1 MPSRLPRS
9 IVSRS
14 VFFRPRSFFLALALA
29 CALASALV
37 AGPVLAQSED
47 DGAVRGRVLDAE
59 SRALVGAQVTVSGTP
74 VVTQTDAS
82 GRFSLF
88 GLAAG
93 TQELTV
99 SYLGFEPVT
108 RSVEVMA
115 GEVVRTEIVLDRAVF
130 SESVTVQGAPILQ
143 GQARALNQQRTA
155 ANIQNVVA
163 ADQIGRFPDPNAAE
177 ATQRIPGVTL
187 ERDQGEG
194 RYVIVRGTEARL
206 NSMMINGERIPS
218 PEGDVRNVALDVI
231 PADLLEAIEVSK
243 ALTPDMDGDAI
254 GGAVNLVTKRAPESR
269 RLSATLGA
277 GYNDLP
283 DDTSATG
290 NFTYGARFG
299 RGEGGGDTGLLVSG
313 SAMDTDRATDNF
325 EAEYDDGALGELETR
340 DYAVTR
346 ERFGA
351 TVDLDHQLS
360 ESSEILFHGIWN
372 EFSDQEFRRANISAI
387 EDGELERELKDRY
400 EVQQI
405 RAAAVEGHHLLG
417 SNALVDWRLSWAY
430 AEEEEPDTFYS
441 VFLQEDVEFSPS
453 LDGARDRVLSNPLN
467 EDFGAYELD
476 EITFEQSVTTEED
489 LVARVDLTLPITGE
503 SVQGLWKFGTKYRD
517 KEKDRN
523 ADVFEFDTDDL
534 TLLEA
539 ADGTDFGSLFSGRYP
554 VGVFPDPNFIR
565 RFVQGAER
573 ERDNE
578 EDLADYL
585 ASEDTLAVYGLVD
598 LQLSSDV
605 SLLTGVRWEST
616 DTEYDAFEVV
626 FDEEGDFAGLT
637 PVTGTNDYDEV
648 LPSAH
653 LRWALDERTN
663 VRAAVSRSLAR
674 PNYED
679 LAPFSLI
686 LEEDRE
692 IERGNPDLDITTSW
706 NLDLMWERYF
716 ETVGLVSV
724 GAFHKDLS
732 DTVFFFRSEEERG
745 GETFDVI
752 QPRNGDSAEVTG
764 FELVYQNRFQNLD
777 GWLSG
782 LGLYFN
788 ATLADSEAVLPER
801 EDARLPGQSDEVM
814 NLALS
819 YEKNGF
825 SGRLS
830 YNLHGDYLSEVGEEA
845 AEDLWIDERSQLDLS
860 LSQRLTSKMRL
871 FLDVLNL
878 TDEPFRAYEGS
889 PDRPV
894 QVEEYSWSATLGL
907 KWDL

>member
-1 MPSRLPRS
+1 MSLRSSRAPLSGLAPAPFFDSVVFWSAVLLLTLAMPA
-9 IVSRS
+9 
-14 VFFRPRSFFLALALA
+14 F
-29 CALASALV
+29 
-37 AGPVLAQSED
+37 AQD
-47 DGAVRGRVLDAE
+47 TGAVRGRVVDGE
-59 SRALVGAQVTVSGTP
+59 GQALVGAQVTMQGSPLATE
-74 VVTQTDAS
+74 TDGS

-88 GLAAG
+88 GLGAG
-93 TQELTV
+93 AQEITA
-99 SYLGFEPVT
+99 SYLGFQPVT
-108 RSVEVMA
+108 ESLDIAA
-115 GEVVRTEIVLDRAVF
+115 GQVARTEIVLDRAIF
-130 SESVTVQGAPILQ
+130 SESVTVQGSPLLQ

-155 ANIQNVVA
+155 SNIQNVVA

-254 GGAVNLVTKRAPESR
+254 GGAVNLVTKRAPDNR

-277 GYNDLP
+277 GQNDLA
-283 DDTSATG
+283 DDGLVTG
-290 NFTYGARFG
+290 NFTYGTRFG
-299 RGEGGGDTGLLVSG
+299 GNHNAGGDTGILVSG

-325 EAEYDDGALGELETR
+325 ELEYDGDGLGELETR

-351 TVDLDHQLS
+351 TFDLDHQAS
-360 ESSEILFHGIWN
+360 TSSEILFHGIWN
-372 EFSDQEFRRANISAI
+372 EFSDQEYRRAGISKI
-387 EDGELERELKDRY
+387 EDGEIERELKDRY

-417 SNALVDWRLSWAY
+417 SSALIDWRLSWAY
-430 AEEEEPDTFYS
+430 AEEEEPESYYS
-441 VFLQEDVEFSPS
+441 VFLQEDVQFDPS
-453 LDGARDRVLSNPLN
+453 LSGGVFANPLN
-467 EDFGAYELD
+467 EDFGAFELD
-476 EITFEQSVTTEED
+476 EITFEQSFTTEED
-489 LVARVDLTLPITGE
+489 LVGRVDLTLPMNGKV
-503 SVQGLWKFGTKYRD
+503 SGLWKFGAKFRD
-517 KEKDRN
+517 KEKDRD
-523 ADVFEFDTDDL
+523 AEVFEFDTDDL
-534 TLLEA
+534 TLLA
-539 ADGTDFGSLFSGRYP
+539 AASGDFGSLFGGRYT
-554 VGVFPDPNFIR
+554 VGPFQDAGFIR
-565 RFVQGAER
+565 NFAGGFDQ
-573 ERDNE
+573 ERDPE
-578 EDLADYL
+578 EDLADYA
-585 ASEDTLAVYGLVD
+585 ASEDTLALYSLVD
-598 LQLSSDV
+598 LQLSDSV

-616 DTEYDAFEVV
+616 DTQYDAFEIV
-626 FDEEGDFAGLT
+626 FDDEGDFASLS
-637 PVTGTNDYDEV
+637 PVSGTNDYDEV

-686 LEEDRE
+686 LEEDLE

-732 DTVFFFRSEEERG
+732 DIIFFFRGKEVRA

-752 QPRNGDSAEVTG
+752 QPLNGDEAEVTG

-777 GWLSG
+777 GWASG

-788 ATLADSEAVLPER
+788 ATFADSEATIPER
-801 EDARLPGQSDEVM
+801 DVARLPGQADDVV
-814 NLALS
+814 NLAVS
-819 YEKNGF
+819 YETGGF

-830 YNLHGDYLSEVGEEA
+830 YNVHGEYISEVGEEA
-845 AEDLWIDERSQLDLS
+845 EEDLWIDERSQLDLS

-871 FLDVLNL
+871 ALDVLNL
-878 TDEPFRAYEGS
+878 TDEPFRIYEGS

-894 QVEEYSWSATLGL
+894 QVEEYSWSATLSL